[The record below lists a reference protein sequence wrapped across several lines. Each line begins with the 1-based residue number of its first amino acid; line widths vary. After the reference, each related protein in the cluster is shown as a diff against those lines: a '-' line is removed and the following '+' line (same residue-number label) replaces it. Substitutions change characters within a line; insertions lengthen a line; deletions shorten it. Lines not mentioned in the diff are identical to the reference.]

1 MSGVDVPHLVAFC
14 RAEPNLRLRRMHME
28 LKASPT
34 VLRDE
39 AVPSRRRRR
48 HGAEPLGED
57 GERAVAT

>member
-1 MSGVDVPHLVAFC
+1 M
-14 RAEPNLRLRRMHME
+14 EP
-28 LKASPT
+28 KASPA

-57 GERAVAT
+57 GERAGRDVNGARAT

>member
-1 MSGVDVPHLVAFC
+1 M
-14 RAEPNLRLRRMHME
+14 EP
-28 LKASPT
+28 KASPA

-57 GERAVAT
+57 GERGRDVDGARAT